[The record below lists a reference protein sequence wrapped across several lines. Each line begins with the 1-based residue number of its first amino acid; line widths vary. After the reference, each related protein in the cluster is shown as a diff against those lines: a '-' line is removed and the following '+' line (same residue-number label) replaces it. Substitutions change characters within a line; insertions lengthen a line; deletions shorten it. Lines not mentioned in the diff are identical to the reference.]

1 MSKVMAPDTTK
12 DELLHTEQEEAAA
25 AAAAQAELSA
35 AQAELS
41 AAQRARIE
49 RNRLKA
55 RALRDARLVQ
65 RPPATLAAPDSGG
78 GFLPDADEP
87 EPPRALP
94 PPAPIADPAEQP
106 RCLDCDR
113 LFPQSY
119 LFDTFGYN
127 VCDECRDDEG
137 EHALI
142 TRTEAKSAYLLKDCD
157 LDLRPPALRCV
168 RRRNPHAR
176 RGDMRLYVRAQVAAR
191 AREAWGSAAALEAE
205 RARRAEAKA
214 RATQTATARRLR
226 ALRMDVRS
234 SLFAG
239 ARAAHEHEFGA
250 EQYDADADLYSRA
263 CACGH
268 VETYEKM

>member
-1 MSKVMAPDTTK
+1 MAPDTTK

-65 RPPATLAAPDSGG
+65 RPPTTLDAPDSGG

-127 VCDECRDDEG
+127 VCDECRSVG
-137 EHALI
+137 L
-142 TRTEAKSAYLLKDCD
+142 
-157 LDLRPPALRCV
+157 
-168 RRRNPHAR
+168 
-176 RGDMRLYVRAQVAAR
+176 GVANAP
-191 AREAWGSAAALEAE
+191 S
-205 RARRAEAKA
+205 
-214 RATQTATARRLR
+214 
-226 ALRMDVRS
+226 
-234 SLFAG
+234 
-239 ARAAHEHEFGA
+239 
-250 EQYDADADLYSRA
+250 
-263 CACGH
+263 
-268 VETYEKM
+268 